1 MDLLTKPF
9 TVEDFDKLLEL
20 PENTDKNFEFIAGE
34 LVEVPSN
41 TFSSYI
47 SSLFNMYIALFVVQN
62 QLGYVTG
69 EAGLYRVS
77 NERYAPDVGYI
88 SKTRQP
94 EISREVPNPL
104 PPDLAV
110 EVVSPSDVDKNVTI
124 KVGNYLAA
132 GTVVWLVRPDEQQ
145 VEIYEPGQPVKVLG
159 STDTL
164 AGGNVLPGFTLPL
177 SQIFKP

>member
-41 TFSSYI
+41 PFSSKIGMRFGRYI
-47 SSLFNMYIALFVVQN
+47 TAFVDDN
-62 QLGYVTG
+62 NLGHVTG
-69 EAGLYRVS
+69 EAGLYNIS
-77 NERYAPDVGYI
+77 GERYAPDVAYI
-88 SKTRQP
+88 SIQRQVELAKTGA
-94 EISREVPNPL
+94 NPL

-159 STDTL
+159 QADTL
-164 AGGNVLPGFTLPL
+164 HGGTVLPGFTLPL
-177 SQIFKP
+177 SQIFKL